1 MSKGKTKMDGD
12 LAQLR
17 RHALEAVQGCTDVL
31 ASLDAVT
38 ADDVRADP
46 ERFMG
51 ILRKRVEGERL
62 WATMTAGIA
71 ERHGE
76 LVQAAR
82 LDGMSAVITEATAA
96 LDRALSPKP
105 VLPVLVLDRP
115 GKGK

>member
-1 MSKGKTKMDGD
+1 MSKGRAKMDHD
-12 LAQLR
+12 LAEIR
-17 RHALEAVQGCTDVL
+17 KNALETVQGCADVL
-31 ASLDAVT
+31 AALDAVT
-38 ADDVRADP
+38 ADEVRADP

-51 ILRKRVEGERL
+51 ILRKRVEGERF
-62 WATMTAGIA
+62 WATMTAEVA

-105 VLPVLVLDRP
+105 GLPLLVLDRP
-115 GKGK
+115 GKG

>member
-12 LAQLR
+12 LAQIR
-17 RHALEAVQGCTDVL
+17 KNALEAVQGCADVL

-38 ADDVRADP
+38 VDEVRADP

-51 ILRKRVEGERL
+51 ILRKRVEGERF
-62 WATMTAGIA
+62 WATMTAEVA
-71 ERHGE
+71 EHHGD

-96 LDRALSPKP
+96 LDRSLSPKP
-105 VLPVLVLDRP
+105 VLLLDRL
-115 GKGK
+115 GKG